1 MLAFMSSVWVERMD
15 PYCLKKLNAE
25 RRAGRAAILVTDL
38 GDGRDRVVRA
48 GDAVAG
54 ALGEALALAFGA
66 GVSGLVE
73 VSGRRF
79 FLDVHPARP
88 RGKDAG

>member
-1 MLAFMSSVWVERMD
+1 MD

-48 GDAVAG
+48 GDPVAG
-54 ALGEALALAFGA
+54 ALGDALAQAFRA
-66 GVSGLVE
+66 GRSGIAE
-73 VSGRRF
+73 IGGRRF
-79 FLDVHPARP
+79 FLDVHLPVKGEAP
-88 RGKDAG
+88 